1 VAAETDKPI
10 DAVNAVL
17 GWQRR
22 WLQLDA
28 GDSRAARAR
37 LRRAA
42 SAFDA
47 LLLAET
53 QVLIRAVHVTRD
65 KRLPRDAD
73 ERLAVLAM
81 TLAHVERSSP
91 TPFAAAL
98 GFGPHGGPPN
108 LQQGERPR
116 LSPARFGAL
125 TRAVH
130 SRDWDRF
137 ARASR
142 RAVAILG
149 DSAFNVPRFVRD
161 VLSMNDRTL
170 QRWIYQYWQTD
181 APPELAGKPAPNPSS
196 NETESIP

>member
-10 DAVNAVL
+10 EAVSAVL
-17 GWQRR
+17 GWER

-53 QVLIRAVHVTRD
+53 HALLKAVRATGD

-81 TLAHVERSSP
+81 TLAHVDTSSP

-98 GFGPHGGPPN
+98 GLGPDGRPPN
-108 LQQGERPR
+108 PRAGERPR

-125 TRAVH
+125 MRAVH
-130 SRDWDRF
+130 DRDWDRF

-149 DSAFNVPRFVRD
+149 DSVFNVPRFVRD
-161 VLSMNDRTL
+161 VLWMNDRTL
-170 QRWIYQYWQTD
+170 QHWTYQYWQTD
-181 APPELAGKPAPNPSS
+181 APPELTEEPAPNPSS
-196 NETESIP
+196 DETESVP

>member
-1 VAAETDKPI
+1 MAAETDKRI
-10 DAVNAVL
+10 GAVDAVL
-17 GWQRR
+17 GWQR
-22 WLQLDA
+22 WLQLDVR
-28 GDSRAARAR
+28 DSRAAKAR

-53 QVLIRAVHVTRD
+53 HVLIRAVHVTGDERV
-65 KRLPRDAD
+65 PRDAD
-73 ERLAVLAM
+73 ERLAALAM
-81 TLAHVERSSP
+81 TLAHVETSSP

-116 LSPARFGAL
+116 LSPTRFGAL
-125 TRAVH
+125 MRAGH

-170 QRWIYQYWQTD
+170 QRWTYQYWQTD
-181 APPELAGKPAPNPSS
+181 APPELGEVSAPNPSF